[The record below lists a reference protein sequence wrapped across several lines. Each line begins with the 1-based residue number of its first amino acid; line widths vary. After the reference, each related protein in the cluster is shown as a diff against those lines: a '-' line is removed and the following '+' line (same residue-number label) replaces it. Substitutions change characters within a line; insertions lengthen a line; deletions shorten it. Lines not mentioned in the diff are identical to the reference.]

1 MLLRTTRR
9 TVVAV
14 AGAALLFLA
23 ACGGD
28 EEEAD
33 LTPTTEEEDDE
44 EVDDTTT
51 TGDEESTTTEA
62 AGAGGGGGEVELTP
76 AGTALAVGDQ
86 AVVPFEDADEP
97 GVVGIT
103 LTALD
108 QGAIEDLAAFEVE
121 EDIST
126 FTPFYA
132 RLTIENL
139 GDAALPFANPTSA
152 LVLDDGAQQS
162 RALILFASFDT
173 CQSESAPGDFG
184 PGATLETCVTYLSS
198 TGAVEA
204 LAYTDINDQVDYF
217 ESPIT
222 WTP

>member
-1 MLLRTTRR
+1 MLLHTTRS
-9 TVVAV
+9 A
-14 AGAALLFLA
+14 AAAAALLFLT

-33 LTPTTEEEDDE
+33 VAPTTEEEDD
-44 EVDDTTT
+44 VDEADETTT
-51 TGDEESTTTEA
+51 TAGEQTTTTEA
-62 AGAGGGGGEVELTP
+62 ADAGAATGGDAELTP

-103 LTALD
+103 LNALD
-108 QGAIEDLAAFEVE
+108 QGTIEDLADFEIE

-139 GDAALPFANPTSA
+139 GDTDLPFVNPTSA
-152 LVLDDGAQQS
+152 LVLDDGAQES
-162 RALILFASFDT
+162 RALILFAGFDT
-173 CQSESAPGDFG
+173 CQSESAPSDFG
-184 PGATLETCVTYLSS
+184 PGATLETCVAYLSS